1 MRRSQPTARRRWIE
15 RGSLVEA
22 ERVATML
29 VKTVQC
35 CADETADWSE
45 FASTVAIKSCGRTSG
60 PVDLAFAVDS
70 LDEPIF
76 IGALDGSSGGCLRT
90 RRDIRLSV
98 ESDISALMPRPHELP
113 PRRQAQCVAACGS
126 ML

>member
-1 MRRSQPTARRRWIE
+1 
-15 RGSLVEA
+15 
-22 ERVATML
+22 
-29 VKTVQC
+29 VQC

-70 LDEPIF
+70 LDESIF
-76 IGALDGSSGGCLRT
+76 IGALDGSSGGCVRT

-126 ML
+126 MLWTLTIGTTRVRRTTSDVVRRGLTNSCCAGV